1 MAFSRGG
8 GGARWAGIGQSQI
21 PQHPR
26 VPPPRPPTRAPLPP
40 TSASGRALSLPPPP
54 PPPLPLPL
62 GPRPSAAPRDT
73 APHPFDL
80 LLRCERAAS
89 QPSANTPREAQQYRS
104 VTVKNLHTGASRT
117 ALYLRAEAFNSA
129 ALMRALLPPASL
141 AHHRVRVVGDLSTS
155 SDDLDM
161 FVAALKR
168 TLGPDQSHHST
179 ELPVMSGFA
188 MQPAAIR
195 VLSATLGDDSARTAA
210 AAKLL
215 QDHDTRGDR
224 RHNTDSALNH
234 PDPATAI
241 GFMLRWWY
249 SIYPAATADAID
261 QFSRDHPIDFT
272 E

>member
-1 MAFSRGG
+1 
-8 GGARWAGIGQSQI
+8 
-21 PQHPR
+21 
-26 VPPPRPPTRAPLPP
+26 
-40 TSASGRALSLPPPP
+40 
-54 PPPLPLPL
+54 LPLPL
-62 GPRPSAAPRDT
+62 GLRPSAAPRDT
-73 APHPFDL
+73 PPRPFDL

-89 QPSANTPREAQQYRS
+89 QPSANTPREAQQYRG

-141 AHHRVRVVGDLSTS
+141 AHHHVRVAGDLSTS
-155 SDDLDM
+155 PDDLDM

-168 TLGPDQSHHST
+168 TLGADQSHHST
-179 ELPVMSGFA
+179 ELPVISGFA

-195 VLSATLGDDSARTAA
+195 VLSATLGDDSARIAA

-215 QDHDTRGDR
+215 QDHDTRGDW